1 MRIWRLREGGM
12 FHTNAQSMLSNN
24 ISSYNMSYFD
34 HVKEEGQ
41 PVDPHLLFHGSGDGS
56 QDEGDEV
63 RINA

>member
-1 MRIWRLREGGM
+1 M